1 MGHDHASSGRHH
13 LRPLL
18 IAFAMVA
25 TFMVVE
31 AVAGWLTGSLALIS
45 DAGAAISHLATGE
58 PLGRIVLTP

>member
-1 MGHDHASSGRHH
+1 
-13 LRPLL
+13 L